1 MKRILFATA
10 LFFALGSNAQTKKP
24 FTITGHIEDI
34 KFGLIYLN
42 VYENGIETK
51 DSCEIKDGQF
61 FFNGSVEE
69 APYSWLDVKDDK
81 RDFLVFYAEPVDMV
95 IKGKGS
101 PLKDWVIEGSP
112 VNTSN
117 AALKQS
123 LKPINDKF
131 DAHYKLYE
139 WADSTGNTAMM
150 DSLDE
155 AETALTKE
163 KKNYVAE
170 FVKKNPASLI
180 SAIAIKENFG
190 YYSEATEVAPLY
202 AVLDETTRQT
212 KTGKELKKMLDT
224 YETVAI
230 GKTAP
235 DIIQEDTLGNKVSL
249 SSHRGKYVLIDFWA
263 SWCGPCRK
271 ENPNIVKAYNA
282 YKDKG
287 FTIFGVSYDKTKAK
301 WTKAIDKD
309 GLVWTQVSDLKGW
322 QNATAEQYYIKAIPS
337 NILVDKEGRIIA
349 KNLFGKKLQEK
360 LASLHF

>member
-1 MKRILFATA
+1 MKKLFFLISTFATVQ
-10 LFFALGSNAQTKKP
+10 SNAQTKKS
-24 FTITGHIEDI
+24 FTITGHIEGI
-34 KFGLIYLN
+34 KTGLIYLN
-42 VYENGIETK
+42 VYENSVETK

-61 FFNGSVEE
+61 FFKGSVEE
-69 APYSWLDVKDDK
+69 APYSWLDIKDDK
-81 RDFLVFYAEPVDMV
+81 RDFLIFYAEPVDMV
-95 IKGKGS
+95 ITGKGS
-101 PLKDWVIEGSP
+101 PLKDWVIEGST

-117 AALKQS
+117 AAFKKF

-131 DAHYKLYE
+131 DAHNKLYE
-139 WADSTGNTAMM
+139 YADSIDNTTMM

-155 AETALTKE
+155 AEHELTKE
-163 KKNYVAE
+163 KKNYVVK
-170 FVKKNPASLI
+170 FVKENPNSLI

-202 AVLDETTRQT
+202 AALNETIKQT
-212 KTGKELKKMLDT
+212 KTGKDVKKMLDT

-235 DIIQEDTLGNKVSL
+235 DITQEDTLGNKISL
-249 SSHRGKYVLIDFWA
+249 SSLRGKYVLVDFWA

-301 WTKAIDKD
+301 WTKAIVKD
-309 GLVWTQVSDLKGW
+309 ELVWTQVSDLKGW

-337 NILVDKEGRIIA
+337 NILLDREGRIVA

-360 LASLHF
+360 LASLKL

>member
-1 MKRILFATA
+1 MKKIILS
-10 LFFALGSNAQTKKP
+10 FFVFVGIHCYAQNKKP

-34 KFGLIYLN
+34 KTGLIYLN
-42 VYENGIETK
+42 VYENGIEIK
-51 DSCEIKDGQF
+51 DSCEIKDGSF
-61 FFNGSVEE
+61 FFKGSVEE
-69 APYSWLDVKDDK
+69 APYSWLDIKDDK
-81 RDFLVFYAEPVDMV
+81 RDFLVFYAEPVNMV

-101 PLKDWVIEGSP
+101 PLKDWTIEGSP

-117 AALKQS
+117 AAFKQS

-139 WADSTGNTAMM
+139 YADSVKNTAML

-155 AETALTKE
+155 AETALTQE
-163 KKNYVAE
+163 KKNYVVE

-202 AVLDETTRQT
+202 AALDETIRQS
-212 KTGKELKKMLDT
+212 KTGKEVKKMLDT
-224 YETVAI
+224 YEKVAI
-230 GKTAP
+230 GKIAP
-235 DIIQEDTLGNKVSL
+235 DITQEDTLGNKVSL
-249 SSHRGKYVLIDFWA
+249 SSLRGKYVMIDFWA

-271 ENPNIVKAYNA
+271 ENPNIVKAYHA

-287 FTIFGVSYDKTKAK
+287 FTIFGVSYDKTKSK
-301 WTKAIDKD
+301 WTKAILKD
-309 GLVWTQVSDLKGW
+309 ELVWTQVSDLQGW

-337 NILVDKEGRIIA
+337 NILIDKEGRIIA

-360 LASLHF
+360 LASLNL